1 MGDTFLHLMINPR
14 PPAPRANEVVCAGVK
29 EMGDAVALLV
39 KQRPVVLPQERVGK
53 HEFGFEPFGVGVV
66 GHQSMLAI

>member
-1 MGDTFLHLMINPR
+1 MLNPH
-14 PPAPRANEVVCAGVK
+14 PPAPRANKVVFVSIE
-29 EMGDAVALLV
+29 EMGNAVALLV

-66 GHQSMLAI
+66 GHQSILAI